1 MLGHACWPSTANLA
15 LFKHASDAQLHA
27 HSDWSLSSLPP
38 HDAWVTNEMELSR
51 GHASTVHMHL
61 LSLGVVDDMCKGKK
75 PASES
80 GMQPLLPASLHVA
93 AQSCCFQAS
102 TGGQAASYLTH
113 CCCCWWFSTRGQVA
127 LLMLL
132 PDQHSRSGC
141 TAAVLLVLHR
151 RQQIKAW
158 KLADTKLR
166 SIGGSAKDRW
176 RYRPPLQRD
185 QAGSVGAV
193 LASTSWI
200 LLSSD
205 QIFKL
210 VDPNSLRLAEACI
223 ASLTL
228 AGSPAEQQAA
238 LELFRPV
245 LSWLGDLSMWCYGLC
260 EDMAGLSRP
269 TDWAEAAIWLLC
281 AQMEQ
286 ILITRLL
293 IQVNLK
299 QTPMICFSMLSVPF

>member
-1 MLGHACWPSTANLA
+1 
-15 LFKHASDAQLHA
+15 
-27 HSDWSLSSLPP
+27 
-38 HDAWVTNEMELSR
+38 
-51 GHASTVHMHL
+51 
-61 LSLGVVDDMCKGKK
+61 
-75 PASES
+75 
-80 GMQPLLPASLHVA
+80 PLLPASLHVA

-113 CCCCWWFSTRGQVA
+113 CCCCWWFSTGGQVA

-151 RQQIKAW
+151 RV
-158 KLADTKLR
+158 LV
-166 SIGGSAKDRW
+166 DRW
-176 RYRPPLQRD
+176 ALSWLPPPGSYYLQTR
-185 QAGSVGAV
+185 
-193 LASTSWI
+193 
-200 LLSSD
+200 SSNWLT
-205 QIFKL
+205 QT
-210 VDPNSLRLAEACI
+210 PSRLAEACI

-293 IQVNLK
+293 IQGRAGSPGAVSPSPGSALSTPAPVRNLSK
-299 QTPMICFSMLSVPF
+299 PA